1 MRTGPMRHRVQ
12 VQNPSMTVDG
22 VGQRTAS
29 YSTAI
34 TLWARI
40 EPSRG
45 EELQNANQTKG
56 RITHKITT
64 RYASQIT
71 TTSRLVYSSRN
82 FEVVQ
87 VLNRLEKDEQLEI
100 LAREMV

>member
-12 VQNPSMTVDG
+12 VQHPSMTVDG

-34 TLWARI
+34 TLWAKI

-56 RITHKITT
+56 RITHKLPT

-87 VLNRLEKDEQLEI
+87 VLNRLEKNEQLEI